1 MKPGGLYS
9 KTSGSECRADR
20 EDSNTHRN
28 SKRDTMRETS
38 TVDAANPT
46 CVFKRSRI
54 RHGGPSGDA
63 HLRAPRPPEIMYRK
77 ILHYSLLARRCPNS
91 SPLRSSML

>member
-9 KTSGSECRADR
+9 KTSGSECRVDR
-20 EDSNTHRN
+20 QDSNTLRN

-46 CVFKRSRI
+46 CVFERSKI
-54 RHGGPSGDA
+54 RPRGPSGDA
-63 HLRAPRPPEIMYRK
+63 HLRTPRPPEILYSK
-77 ILHYSLLARRCPNS
+77 ILHY
-91 SPLRSSML
+91 